1 MNLQNRLPISRMGV
15 GVFRM
20 EQFRATTLHQNSV
33 ANAAMRPCLAHVAAL
48 HFIPGGLSL
57 HAGGIERT
65 VSDNQLVDA
74 SVNVFD
80 QIGCAVGI
88 GHDADLVNDGGLIF
102 AVRSGKCPGDRATA
116 SFDEFE
122 SLFKY

>member
-1 MNLQNRLPISRMGV
+1 MNLQNRLPIFRMGA
-15 GVFRM
+15 GIFRM
-20 EQFRATTLHQNSV
+20 EQFRAATLHQSSV

-57 HAGGIERT
+57 HASGVERT

-74 SVNVFD
+74 SVHVFD
-80 QIGCAVGI
+80 KIGFAVGVK
-88 GHDADLVNDGGLIF
+88 HDADLVNDGGLIF
-102 AVRSGKCPGDRATA
+102 AVRSGQCPGDRATA